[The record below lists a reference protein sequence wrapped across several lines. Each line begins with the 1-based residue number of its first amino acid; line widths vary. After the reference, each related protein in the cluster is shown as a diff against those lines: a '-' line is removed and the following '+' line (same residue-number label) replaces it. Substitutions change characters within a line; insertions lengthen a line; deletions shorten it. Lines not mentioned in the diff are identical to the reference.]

1 MIEFKQ
7 IICPVD
13 FSESSVRAFAHAA
26 AIAQWYDAQLTVL
39 HVVPSFDP
47 VQVRGDL
54 TDPVRVVT
62 PSARTGARGDASI
75 SGSSASVAPGDTG
88 RRGRRPAGEDLLL
101 ADGKIDPP
109 ERRFLQRLAA
119 NFGIDTRMAA
129 QAIDV
134 MLVKNHL

>member
-1 MIEFKQ
+1 LIEFKQ

-13 FSESSVRAFAHAA
+13 FSESSVRAFAHAV

-62 PSARTGARGDASI
+62 PYAKFAANWPDQLAPCR
-75 SGSSASVAPGDTG
+75 SVFVIDG
-88 RRGRRPAGEDLLL
+88 RAGGRDQVFSR
-101 ADGKIDPP
+101 ADGWCPQHCGLTV
-109 ERRFLQRLAA
+109 RRTEVGR
-119 NFGIDTRMAA
+119 
-129 QAIDV
+129 
-134 MLVKNHL
+134 